1 VSEVREAQTSESGD
15 DTEKWQDSQ
24 WPTLRRFLMGRTDW
38 REGDMDFNTAILA
51 HKKWKD
57 RIRHSIESGE
67 QLDAIV
73 IARDDQCDLGRWIQ
87 SAGSAER
94 ALAEFTEVK
103 AKHARFH
110 EVASETVR
118 KIQGMPRDQA
128 EALLVGPTAYGIASA
143 ACVSAITALRDK
155 IQK

>member
-1 VSEVREAQTSESGD
+1 
-15 DTEKWQDSQ
+15 
-24 WPTLRRFLMGRTDW
+24 
-38 REGDMDFNTAILA
+38 MDFNAAILA

-67 QLDAIV
+67 QLDAAV
-73 IARDDQCDLGRWIQ
+73 IAKDDQCDLGRWIQ
-87 SAGSAER
+87 AAGSEER
-94 ALAEFTEVK
+94 ALAEFGEVK

-110 EVASETVR
+110 EVAAETVR
-118 KIQGMPRDQA
+118 QTRGMSKAQA
-128 EALLVGPTAYGIASA
+128 DAVLVGPTAYGIASA